1 MATRVGIEL
10 SPAACRIVEID
21 AGPAWR
27 RSARDT
33 WVSSFAVL
41 PPSGRETDAKLQSL
55 RRRRA
60 AVVVWEGPSAHH
72 QVVVAAGSYE
82 SMRAEALAALGAA
95 GVQTRGMWADIAPAR
110 QVGDGR
116 GRQPVIVALAP
127 AALMRPALQ
136 PLLDA
141 GIRVRTVMTP
151 AAALGSLAR
160 LRRSLGVPGAIEAYV
175 ALGETATSIAL
186 VRDGVL
192 MAARDLAWG
201 FLDEYGDGRQPRRR
215 EDIATRLADE
225 LGEFLT
231 GIGSTNTVGQV
242 CICGGLDE
250 LRSMTAPLMERLDV
264 EVETL
269 DSLFG
274 IDATR
279 LPEPG
284 EEFRERSAELRLAWA
299 AAADW
304 PPPLNL
310 LRARHRQESKA
321 MLGRAAVV
329 AGVAAGLGVGWAVER
344 SHVWR
349 STEPAPVART
359 VVKASPAANPQAGT
373 APAARGVQPPAPAVV
388 PPSVVVNKP
397 APAVVPPS
405 VVASKQAPAAVP
417 APVVASRPAPA
428 TVAPPVASN
437 RPPPATP
444 PAATV
449 NRPPVVPPPPVVPHV
464 AEPATRPAPTRA
476 GEATTATKPADAPA
490 VAMRPL
496 PARVTP
502 ARLARTE
509 PPRVVAKARA
519 PEAEIALPFD
529 AVLGTILYSADR
541 RLAIIDGRIVGIGDE
556 LRGAHVIDIAPGA
569 VLLRDGQ
576 GRLRRLTLGAGG
588 R

>member
-27 RSARDT
+27 RNARDT
-33 WVSSFAVL
+33 RVLSFAVL
-41 PPSGRETDAKLQSL
+41 PPSGPETQAKLESL

-60 AVVVWEGPSAHH
+60 AVVVWEGPSVHR
-72 QVVVAAGSYE
+72 QVMVAAGSYE

-110 QVGDGR
+110 RADDGR
-116 GRQPVIVALAP
+116 GRRPVIVALAP
-127 AALMRPALQ
+127 AAMMRPALER
-136 PLLDA
+136 LLDA

-175 ALGETATSIAL
+175 ALEETATSIAL

-225 LGEFLT
+225 LGEFLA
-231 GIGSTNTVGQV
+231 GIDSTDAVGQV

-284 EEFRERSAELRLAWA
+284 DEFRECSAELRLAWA

-310 LRARHRQESKA
+310 LRARRRQESKA
-321 MLGRAAVV
+321 RLGRAAVV

-344 SHVWR
+344 SHLWR
-349 STEPAPVART
+349 STEPAPVTRT
-359 VVKASPAANPQAGT
+359 AVNAPPAASPRTRT
-373 APAARGVQPPAPAVV
+373 APSTRSAQPPAV
-388 PPSVVVNKP
+388 PTPVSSP
-397 APAVVPPS
+397 
-405 VVASKQAPAAVP
+405 VVASKPAPAAVP
-417 APVVASRPAPA
+417 PPVVASKPAPA
-428 TVAPPVASN
+428 TVAPPVASS
-437 RPPPATP
+437 RPPVASG

-449 NRPPVVPPPPVVPHV
+449 NRPPIGPPPPVVPRV
-464 AEPATRPAPTRA
+464 AEPAMQAAVARA
-476 GEATTATKPADAPA
+476 GEAPPATKPAETPA
-490 VAMRPL
+490 VATRPT

-502 ARLARTE
+502 ARPARPE
-509 PPRVVAKARA
+509 PPRAVAKAPA
-519 PEAEIALPFD
+519 PEAEVALPFD

-541 RLAIIDGRIVGIGDE
+541 RLAIIDGRIVGLGDE
-556 LRGAHVIDIAPGA
+556 VRGAHVIDITPGA